1 VDGTYK
7 PTVCRSGTAR
17 SLRDSITC
25 RNCPMGTWSPFRGTT
40 DESLCVPCNP
50 GLVCSTE
57 GAENNKPFGDSVSQ
71 ITNQFIVDCELG
83 LSSCETVELQP
94 LGQAVLCPEGYVCDA
109 RTAVAAVKCPDGY
122 FCGYGTTPE
131 TQFFNKVR
139 IAFPKSRLPVF
150 RLSRVITIR
159 NTKY

>member
-1 VDGTYK
+1 
-7 PTVCRSGTAR
+7 
-17 SLRDSITC
+17 
-25 RNCPMGTWSPFRGTT
+25 M
-40 DESLCVPCNP
+40 PCNP